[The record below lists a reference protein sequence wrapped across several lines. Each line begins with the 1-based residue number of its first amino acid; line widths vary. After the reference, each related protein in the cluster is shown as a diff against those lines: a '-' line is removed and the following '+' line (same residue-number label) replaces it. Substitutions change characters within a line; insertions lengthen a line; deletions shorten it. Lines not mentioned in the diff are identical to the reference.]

1 MTLPPYTSSRESKE
15 RQLGSGT
22 NPAREPEQYA
32 WPPRL
37 ITVAYAILKKSNYFL
52 QFQEGKCMMKVALIG
67 AGSALF
73 AQRMI
78 TDQKAGTEVP
88 AFLCGVSQ
96 KRLKVRPM

>member
-1 MTLPPYTSSRESKE
+1 MVALP
-15 RQLGSGT
+15 
-22 NPAREPEQYA
+22 
-32 WPPRL
+32 
-37 ITVAYAILKKSNYFL
+37 VVYAILKKSNYFL
-52 QFQEGKCMMKVALIG
+52 QFQEGKCMMKVAFIG